1 MFFAPNYMHN
11 ERVLKHKNLCW
22 FFGFFSVPGE
32 HITWCKERVGFIKK
46 GNLLFFLFLSMWY
59 PVGTH
64 RLSWDF
70 LLERIVQLLWSVKPK
85 GAVFYGNQGH
95 AWLCFTGPL
104 LPESLPAHALPYTK
118 CIVERFFHGIH
129 YGGIWSGL
137 VLKCKSL
144 TQFPSAPNSIW
155 MSLKK
160 FDLYYMEVKWL

>member
-1 MFFAPNYMHN
+1 MFACSLHQITCTRKEFWN
-11 ERVLKHKNLCW
+11 LKTCA
-22 FFGFFSVPGE
+22 GFLGFLVYLESMSPGAKSQ
-32 HITWCKERVGFIKK
+32 WALQK
-46 GNLLFFLFLSMWY
+46 GNLLFFLFSFSLHVIPIGY

-85 GAVFYGNQGH
+85 GAVFYGNPGH

-104 LPESLPAHALPYTK
+104 LPQSLCAHALPYTK
-118 CIVERFFHGIH
+118 CIVERFSHGIH

-155 MSLKK
+155 MSL
-160 FDLYYMEVKWL
+160 